1 MKWFRSLD
9 NYVEKMPCDTH
20 KWYIYFAPIPCSN
33 ADKTMQMLCETVREL
48 PAHIRKEWDESAFRE
63 FSIGYH
69 VGDDP
74 LCFQEHLNPETTSM
88 AAELGAGI
96 GIALYPAPHDEGEP
110 QPGGPKPELTLMKKP
125 L

>member
-1 MKWFRSLD
+1 
-9 NYVEKMPCDTH
+9 
-20 KWYIYFAPIPCSN
+20 
-33 ADKTMQMLCETVREL
+33 MQMLCETVREL
-48 PAHIRKEWDESAFRE
+48 PAHIRKEWDESEFRE

-96 GIALYPAPHDEGEP
+96 GIALYQAFRTSSDENVFQLQPIYGKVVADQKTSTKSNRLYIVCTLSLISLNEQPHLLH
-110 QPGGPKPELTLMKKP
+110 KAICR
-125 L
+125 